1 MTDITANQSPGQVK
15 NSLPLVLRAYASE
28 RKAIA
33 YRPEFAKMT
42 GSVLGAILLQQIL
55 FRFDHGDCEKFYK
68 FAQPCK
74 HKLYK
79 EGDSWTE
86 ELGFSRTELATA
98 LKKIGTK
105 STKGTNKAELMAVSE
120 PDFDDKGHL
129 KNSAQLVVY
138 WTDKSRVTWYW
149 LNVALLGNAVNMN
162 YLDKSGML
170 NYLLNQ
176 DSSITYEKQETCIT
190 SIPEITK
197 DNAESKKRNP
207 RQVST
212 EKSYPV
218 EIRKWTRADIDRYYA
233 ENKGG
238 LDALTYAN
246 ADDIRDFPHMSN
258 ADALSVI
265 ERFQECE
272 RLNIPAEHYASVV
285 TFTKTRAR
293 QQKKTWTWHSM
304 GWYIGQYK
312 IIPLNGKHADDP
324 APDTRAMNAALFRE
338 GAS

>member
-1 MTDITANQSPGQVK
+1 MNNVTPNSSPGQVK
-15 NSLPLVLRAYASE
+15 NSLPPVLQAYASE

-55 FRFDHGDCEKFYK
+55 FRFDHGNCEKFYK

-79 EGDSWTE
+79 EGDSWIE
-86 ELGFSRTELATA
+86 ELGFSRTELANA

-105 STKGTNKAELMAVSE
+105 SKKGTNKAELMSVDK
-120 PDFDDKGHL
+120 PDFDDKGYL

-149 LNVALLGNAVNMN
+149 LNTALLGNAVNMN
-162 YLDKSGML
+162 YLGKSGNM
-170 NYLLNQ
+170 NYLVNQ
-176 DSSITYEKQETCIT
+176 VSDITYEKQETRFT

-197 DNAESKKRNP
+197 DKPERKTRAPSQHPTGKE
-207 RQVST
+207 
-212 EKSYPV
+212 YPV
-218 EIRKWTRADIDRYYA
+218 EIQKWTPAHVETFYA
-233 ENKGG
+233 ENKSG

-246 ADDIRDFPHMSN
+246 PDDIRDLLHMSK
-258 ADALSVI
+258 ADRLDVI
-265 ERFQECE
+265 ERYNDCIALNLPVECFE
-272 RLNIPAEHYASVV
+272 ALVK
-285 TFTKTRAR
+285 FTKNRAR
-293 QQKKTWTWHSM
+293 QEKKTWTWRSM

-312 IIPLNGKHADDP
+312 IIPLNAQKSDDP
-324 APDTRAMNAALFRE
+324 ALDTRTLNAALFRE
-338 GAS
+338 GAG

>member
-1 MTDITANQSPGQVK
+1 MTIVSEKPPNGQVK
-15 NSLPLVLRAYASE
+15 NSLPPILQAYASE

-55 FRFDHGDCEKFYK
+55 FRFDHGNCEKFYK
-68 FAQPCK
+68 FSQPCK

-79 EGDSWTE
+79 EGDSWIE
-86 ELGFSRTELATA
+86 ELGFSRTELANA

-105 STKGTNKAELMAVSE
+105 SKKGTNKAELMAVE
-120 PDFDDKGHL
+120 KPEFDDKGYL

-149 LNVALLGNAVNMN
+149 LNTALLGNAVNMN
-162 YLDKSGML
+162 YLDKSGKL

-197 DNAESKKRNP
+197 DKPESKKRNP
-207 RQVST
+207 RIAPT
-212 EKSYPV
+212 GKDYPV
-218 EIRKWTRADIDRYYA
+218 EIFKWTPAHVERFYT
-233 ENKGG
+233 ENKSG

-246 ADDIRDFPHMSN
+246 PDDIRDLLHMSK
-258 ADALSVI
+258 ADRLDVI
-265 ERFQECE
+265 ERFKDCLSLNLPVECFE
-272 RLNIPAEHYASVV
+272 ALVK
-285 TFTKTRAR
+285 FTKNRAR
-293 QQKKTWTWHSM
+293 QEKKTWSWRSM

-312 IIPLNGKHADDP
+312 IIPLDSKKSNDP
-324 APDTRAMNAALFRE
+324 ALDTRALNAALFRE
-338 GAS
+338 GAG